1 MNRRKRAP
9 TRRITPYEVGDID
22 RTVHNLLERHL
33 YVEPC
38 PLDSFDLTSMWSA
51 NMHELERETWLALE
65 KWKQVPTF
73 ISPLRSPNTMAI
85 VAHFEDN
92 ARLAIQFQA
101 DMLVNFSVWAR
112 HDNVMAPAQVLTPE
126 KYEAFNAWARRS
138 VHNRARVAMSK
149 VSIEKITSIAKT
161 VGQLYRMAPDLVRYT
176 HPLTQ
181 QAMRAQFRMSALP
194 DEWMLVD
201 RTAVRVALDHLA
213 LCYLMPEDSDTDRAV
228 KVWTAETAGIY
239 SAYDSRISHE
249 EIARLSSYT
258 LPSSEDPTAIGSFHT
273 KS

>member
-1 MNRRKRAP
+1 MNRRKQTP
-9 TRRITPYEVGDID
+9 TRRITPYESGDID
-22 RTVHNLLERHL
+22 RTVTDLLERHL

-38 PLDSFDLTSMWSA
+38 PLDSSDLVSLWSA
-51 NMHELERETWLALE
+51 SMNELERETWFALE
-65 KWKQVPTF
+65 KWKMSPDFT
-73 ISPLRSPNTMAI
+73 SPLRSPNTLTI
-85 VAHFEDN
+85 VTHFEDN
-92 ARLAIQFQA
+92 VRLAIQFQA

-112 HDNVMAPAQVLTPE
+112 HDNVMAPARVLTPE
-126 KYEAFNAWARRS
+126 KYEAFSAWARRS

-149 VSIEKITSIAKT
+149 TSIGKITSIAKT

-201 RTAVRVALDHLA
+201 RTALRIALDHLA
-213 LCYLMPEDSDTDRAV
+213 LCYLMPENPEADHV
-228 KVWTAETAGIY
+228 IKVWEASTAGIY
-239 SAYDSRISHE
+239 SAYDSRISRE

-258 LPSSEDPTAIGSFHT
+258 LPSSEDPSAIGSFHS
-273 KS
+273 KP